1 MSRRNPRSEVLIAS
15 KHRSGSIHELEG
27 VISPTEPLSPD
38 SVDEN
43 TYPDFPA
50 VYNPDNLSKM
60 HQGSKVNRIKEMFQP
75 HNGTDENK
83 FQPIKAH
90 TSYHHYAP
98 PVISPPPVSKR
109 RLPQEPVSSP
119 PPVPRDTPP
128 PPTSPPPA
136 GNTKSMAEPT
146 SHVQRF
152 NYTRALFARLEEES
166 KMQQERERLR
176 RPSPVSGGT
185 SPVLSPDRLTARSP
199 EGIKRTPS
207 EDARHPEAQKRYKSV
222 TDIKESVVSSK
233 PPTATSRRSR
243 ADQRPPIPGRK
254 PDLRPAY
261 SEPSIPKSV
270 ISSVSSTPG
279 GLLWKRRQNEDVL
292 SEISKLDKYGAPKNR
307 TNLSQ
312 SSSQLEETME
322 TDTTNQTLENS
333 VFSQPDLSMT
343 NGSVTEDLSVTSAYQ
358 PRKSYHS
365 QGHSGFDRNLS
376 SSAEV
381 LNSRSRSL
389 SNEYSKPSS
398 ERSRPNGH
406 EETKKPVVTYR
417 QKAPSKILTSV
428 PGKRLSKEEI
438 QAAHDRADAYL
449 QMISGSPDDTDSKS
463 KQLSPDREMTTSDIT
478 SHSTETKEP
487 VTEQI
492 MSKSDSKV
500 QSAEPQ
506 SQLRSWARYRNQRY
520 SRTSDY
526 LEDKVGDI
534 SKLGSI
540 SDTSVSSFR
549 KESFENLSKSPERSK
564 SPETSGLP
572 DTSETMH
579 AGDGLERTSEN
590 EINSSNYAKS
600 PVGFESSNSEKE
612 ETIKS
617 ETSIEIKAGMVDSV
631 ASVPNEHEPDKTEI
645 LSRISHS
652 TFQGPPQPQ
661 RPIPATAQHH
671 VAPDVPPT
679 APRKFPGSQTMSK
692 SPPPVPVPRRTAPS
706 PPVDHPPPPPKTRGS
721 PPKYRPP
728 MPTEPPPPA
737 PYPGV
742 TENSIPHPEVT
753 DNNVPHPIKPVLQAD
768 VSVASVQPS
777 EADIPPVP
785 MRHHKDGGIQ
795 LFHDDE
801 MGETSDSEDV
811 EPLQR
816 VG

>member
-15 KHRSGSIHELEG
+15 KRRSGSIHELEGG
-27 VISPTEPLSPD
+27 VISPTEPLSP
-38 SVDEN
+38 SSADEN
-43 TYPDFPA
+43 LYPDFPA
-50 VYNPDNLSKM
+50 VYNPDNLTKM
-60 HQGSKVNRIKEMFQP
+60 HQGSKVNRIKELFQP

-98 PVISPPPVSKR
+98 PVISPPPISKR
-109 RLPQEPVSSP
+109 KLPQEPVSSP

-128 PPTSPPPA
+128 PPTSPPA
-136 GNTKSMAEPT
+136 GNPKGVTEPT

-176 RPSPVSGGT
+176 RPSPVSGAT

-222 TDIKESVVSSK
+222 SDLKESVESSK

-243 ADQRPPIPGRK
+243 ADQRPPVPSRK

-292 SEISKLDKYGAPKNR
+292 SEISNLDKYGASKNR

-312 SSSQLEETME
+312 SSSQLEESME
-322 TDTTNQTLENS
+322 TENNNQTLENS

-343 NGSVTEDLSVTSAYQ
+343 NGSVSEDLSVTSAYV

-381 LNSRSRSL
+381 LSSRSRSL
-389 SNEYSKPSS
+389 SNEYAKPSS

-406 EETKKPVVTYR
+406 EDTKKPVVTYR
-417 QKAPSKILTSV
+417 QKAPSKILTSA

-449 QMISGSPDDTDSKS
+449 QMITGSPDDTDSKP
-463 KQLSPDREMTTSDIT
+463 KPLSPDLEMTTSDIT
-478 SHSTETKEP
+478 SHSTEQREP
-487 VTEQI
+487 VSEQI

-500 QSAEPQ
+500 QTAEPQ

-526 LEDKVGDI
+526 LEDKVGDV

-564 SPETSGLP
+564 SPETNKLP
-572 DTSETMH
+572 EVLH
-579 AGDGLERTSEN
+579 AGDGPERISEN
-590 EINSSNYAKS
+590 ESRPHSH
-600 PVGFESSNSEKE
+600 ESSKSEKDV
-612 ETIKS
+612 TIKS
-617 ETSIEIKAGMVDSV
+617 ETSIELQTEMVDSGIE
-631 ASVPNEHEPDKTEI
+631 SVLNEHEPDKTDI
-645 LSRISHS
+645 FSRISHS
-652 TFQGPPQPQ
+652 TLQGPPLPQ
-661 RPIPATAQHH
+661 RPIPATAQRQA
-671 VAPDVPPT
+671 APDVPPT
-679 APRKFPGSQTMSK
+679 APRKTP
-692 SPPPVPVPRRTAPS
+692 SPQLPQSPAPVPVPRRTAPS
-706 PPVDHPPPPPKTRGS
+706 PPVDAPPPPPPKTRGS

-737 PYPGV
+737 PFPGV
-742 TENSIPHPEVT
+742 TENSIPHPGVIE
-753 DNNVPHPIKPVLQAD
+753 NSIPHRIKPVLEAD
-768 VSVASVQPS
+768 VSIASVLPS
-777 EADIPPVP
+777 EAEIPPVP
-785 MRHHKDGGIQ
+785 MRHNKEGVVQ
-795 LFHDDE
+795 LFHDDV
-801 MGETSDSEDV
+801 MGETSDSEDM